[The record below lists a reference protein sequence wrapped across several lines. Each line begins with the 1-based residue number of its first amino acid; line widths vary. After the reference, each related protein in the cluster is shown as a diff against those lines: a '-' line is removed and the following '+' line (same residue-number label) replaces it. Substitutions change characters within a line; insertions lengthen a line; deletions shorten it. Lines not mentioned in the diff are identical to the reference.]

1 MMKFKALAVTL
12 VAIVAVFA
20 FASVSKAEVLT
31 FGTTTLKVG
40 SSGMYVTNL
49 QTVLNTYSAAGLT
62 ADGAFG
68 PKTNTAVINFQ
79 AAQGLTADGLVGTKT
94 KEKLEA
100 VQGGVVTGG
109 TATCPAGYTCTATG
123 TGSTGSFVINGDAGS
138 IESVDE
144 LGSLS
149 GEEVGEGDEDVEVI
163 GANIGASEDSDIQL
177 TAVKVSLEN
186 TDGTLEEEDFDKFAD
201 SISVMFGDE
210 EVASVDVDDMNEDNG
225 VWSKT
230 ITLDSSAI
238 VSSDEDEDLTI
249 AVTALDNLDS
259 ADIDG
264 DNWVITIEEVRYK
277 DQTGQVFTDSTT
289 GDLPT
294 VSTSFSFDTFAGAN
308 DVEMSLSVADDSP
321 ESSTLNVDEDSDT
334 DGVTLLI
341 GEIEADGSD
350 LVFDSIPVYFESSEA
365 DLDGVIN
372 SVTLTIGGEEYV
384 ETVTTSAVPTS
395 SVTFTDLNF
404 TVEDGDTV
412 EFTVTADFNETDGTL
427 FAEGTTIAAQIG
439 STQRDA
445 IDVEDQEGENLDT
458 SDMTGT
464 AIGETM
470 TAYSSGITVTFVSA
484 SESVTTGTGAT
495 DDIATFQ
502 VEFKVESFD
511 DDMYIPDIASNA
523 GSVAVDFIVDK
534 AGTELSAVDYGSSVT
549 ATLVNDSDSDLSGNG
564 NFDIDDSDEETLTL
578 TVTVANSS
586 FLGAGQYR
594 LKLANVR
601 WNSSDSSSSYQSFTF
616 NLDDFKTD
624 YLAIN

>member
-68 PKTNTAVINFQ
+68 PKTDTAVKNFQ
-79 AAQGLTADGLVGTKT
+79 MAQGLTADGLVGNNTKA
-94 KEKLEA
+94 KLEA

-123 TGSTGSFVINGDAGS
+123 TGSTGSFVIDGSAGS

-149 GEEVGEGDEDVEVI
+149 GEEVGEGDENVEVI

-186 TDGTLEEEDFDKFAD
+186 LGGGDEDFDEYAD
-201 SISVMFGDE
+201 SISVMFGDD

-238 VSSDEDEDLTI
+238 IDADEDTDLTI

-259 ADIDG
+259 GDITSDS
-264 DNWVITIEEVRYK
+264 WSIEIEEVRYK

-289 GDLPT
+289 GDLGLPLDT
-294 VSTSFSFDTFAGAN
+294 LFDFATFAEAN

-372 SVTLTIGGEEYV
+372 SVTLEVDGEEYI
-384 ETVTTSAVPTS
+384 ETVATSGANMT
-395 SVTFTDLNF
+395 VTFDNLDL

-412 EFTVTADFNETDGTL
+412 EFTVTADFNETDALL

-439 STQRDA
+439 STQRAD
-445 IDVEDQEGENLDT
+445 IDVEDQDGEELEN
-458 SDMTGT
+458 SDKTGT
-464 AIGETM
+464 TIGETM
-470 TAYSSGITVTFVSA
+470 TAYSSGIMVTFVSA
-484 SESVTTGTGAT
+484 SESVTTGTGSN

-502 VEFKVESFD
+502 VEFKVEAFD

-523 GSVAVDFIVDK
+523 GTVAVDFTVDK
-534 AGTELSAVDYGSSVT
+534 AGTELTAPQYGSAVT

-564 NFDIDDSDEETLTL
+564 NFDINDSDDETLTL
-578 TVTVANSS
+578 TVTVANSGS
-586 FLGAGQYR
+586 LGAGQYR

-601 WNSSDSSSSYQSFTF
+601 WNSSDSASVFQDFTF

-624 YLAIN
+624 YIAIN

>member
-1 MMKFKALAVTL
+1 MTKA
-12 VAIVAVFA
+12 
-20 FASVSKAEVLT
+20 
-31 FGTTTLKVG
+31 
-40 SSGMYVTNL
+40 
-49 QTVLNTYSAAGLT
+49 
-62 ADGAFG
+62 
-68 PKTNTAVINFQ
+68 
-79 AAQGLTADGLVGTKT
+79 
-94 KEKLEA
+94 KLEA

-123 TGSTGSFVINGDAGS
+123 TGSTGSFVINGNAGS

-149 GEEVGEGDEDVEVI
+149 SEEVGEGDENVEVV

-186 TDGTLEEEDFDKFAD
+186 VGAGDEDFDEYAD
-201 SISVMFGDE
+201 SISVMFGDD

-238 VSSDEDEDLTI
+238 IDADEDMDLTV
-249 AVTALDNLDS
+249 AVSALDNLDS
-259 ADIDG
+259 GDIGSD
-264 DNWVITIEEVRYK
+264 DWAITIEEVRYK

-294 VSTSFSFDTFAGAN
+294 VSTNFDFATFAEAN

-321 ESSTLNVDEDSDT
+321 ESTTLNVDEDSDT

-350 LVFDSIPVYFESSEA
+350 LVFDTIPVFFQSSEA

-372 SVTLTIGGEEYV
+372 SVTLEIDGEEYT
-384 ETVTTSAVPTS
+384 ETVATTGVALTVN
-395 SVTFTDLNF
+395 FDNLDL

-412 EFTVTADFNETDGTL
+412 EFTVTADFNEIDSTL

-439 STQRDA
+439 TTERNA
-445 IDVEDQEGENLDT
+445 IDVEDQDGEELGD
-458 SDMTGT
+458 SDKTGT
-464 AIGETM
+464 SIGETM
-470 TAYSSGITVTFVSA
+470 TAYSSGIMVTFVSA
-484 SESVTTGTGAT
+484 SESVTTGTGSN

-523 GSVAVDFIVDK
+523 GTVAVDFTVDK
-534 AGTELSAVDYGSSVT
+534 AGTELTAPQYGSAVT

-564 NFDIDDSDEETLTL
+564 NFDINDGDDETLTL
-578 TVTVANSS
+578 TVTVANSGS
-586 FLGAGQYR
+586 LGAGQYR

-601 WNSSDSSSSYQSFTF
+601 WNSSDSASVYQDFTF

-624 YLAIN
+624 YIAIN

>member
-470 TAYSSGITVTFVSA
+470 TAYSSGITVTFV
-484 SESVTTGTGAT
+484 
-495 DDIATFQ
+495 
-502 VEFKVESFD
+502 
-511 DDMYIPDIASNA
+511 
-523 GSVAVDFIVDK
+523 
-534 AGTELSAVDYGSSVT
+534 
-549 ATLVNDSDSDLSGNG
+549 
-564 NFDIDDSDEETLTL
+564 
-578 TVTVANSS
+578 
-586 FLGAGQYR
+586 
-594 LKLANVR
+594 
-601 WNSSDSSSSYQSFTF
+601 
-616 NLDDFKTD
+616 
-624 YLAIN
+624 

>member
-1 MMKFKALAVTL
+1 MIKFKALAVTL

-68 PKTNTAVINFQ
+68 PKTNTAVKNFQ
-79 AAQGLTADGLVGTKT
+79 MAQGLTADGLVGNMTKA
-94 KEKLEA
+94 KLEA

-123 TGSTGSFVINGDAGS
+123 TGSTGSFVINGNAGS

-149 GEEVGEGDEDVEVI
+149 GEEVGEGDENVEVI

-186 TDGTLEEEDFDKFAD
+186 LGGGDEDFDEYAD
-201 SISVMFGDE
+201 SISVMFGDD

-238 VSSDEDEDLTI
+238 IDADEDTDLTI

-259 ADIDG
+259 GDITSDS
-264 DNWVITIEEVRYK
+264 WSIEIEEVRYK

-289 GDLPT
+289 GDLGLPLDT
-294 VSTSFSFDTFAGAN
+294 LFDFATFAEAN

-372 SVTLTIGGEEYV
+372 SVTLEVDGEEYV
-384 ETVTTSAVPTS
+384 ETVATSGANMT
-395 SVTFTDLNF
+395 VTFDNLDL

-412 EFTVTADFNETDGTL
+412 EFTVTADFNETDALL

-439 STQRDA
+439 STQRAD
-445 IDVEDQEGENLDT
+445 IDVEDQDGEELEN
-458 SDMTGT
+458 SDKTGT
-464 AIGETM
+464 TIGETM
-470 TAYSSGITVTFVSA
+470 TAYSSGIMVTFVSA
-484 SESVTTGTGAT
+484 SESVTTGTGSN

-502 VEFKVESFD
+502 VEFKVEAFD

-523 GSVAVDFIVDK
+523 GTVAVDFTVDK
-534 AGTELSAVDYGSSVT
+534 AGTELTAPQYGSAVT

-564 NFDIDDSDEETLTL
+564 NFDINDSDDETLTL
-578 TVTVANSS
+578 TVTVANSGS
-586 FLGAGQYR
+586 LGAGQYR

-601 WNSSDSSSSYQSFTF
+601 WNSSDSASVFQDFTF

-624 YLAIN
+624 YIAIN

>member
-1 MMKFKALAVTL
+1 MNKFKALAVTL

-20 FASVSKAEVLT
+20 VAFTVKAEVLT

-49 QTVLNTYSAAGLT
+49 QTVLNTYSAAGLV

-68 PKTNTAVINFQ
+68 AKTDAAVKTFQ
-79 AAQGLTADGLVGTKT
+79 AAQGLTADGLVGNMTKA
-94 KEKLEA
+94 KLEA
-100 VQGGVVTGG
+100 VQGGMVTGG

-123 TGSTGSFVINGDAGS
+123 TGSTGSFVINGNAGS

-149 GEEVGEGDEDVEVI
+149 GEEVGQGDEDIEVL

-177 TAVKVSLEN
+177 TAVKVSFEN
-186 TDGTLEEEDFDKFAD
+186 YDAPTTDEDFDEYAE
-201 SISVMFGDE
+201 SISVMFGGE
-210 EVASVDVDDMNEDNG
+210 EVASVDVEDMNEDDG

-238 VSSDEDEDLTI
+238 VSADEDEDLTI
-249 AVTALDNLDS
+249 AVTAIDNLDS
-259 ADIDG
+259 GEIGTDD
-264 DNWVITIEEVRYK
+264 WVASIEEIRYR

-289 GDLPT
+289 GDLGILG
-294 VSTSFSFDTFAGAN
+294 SHFDFASFAEAN

-321 ESSTLNVDEDSDT
+321 ESSTLNVDEDNDT
-334 DGVTLLI
+334 DAVTLVI

-372 SVTLTIGGEEYV
+372 SVTLEVDGEEYT
-384 ETVTTSAVPTS
+384 ETVTTAAANSATI
-395 SVTFTDLNF
+395 TFDNLDL

-412 EFTVTADFNETDGTL
+412 EFTVTADFNETDATL

-439 STQRDA
+439 STQRGN
-445 IDVEDQEGENLDT
+445 IDVEDQDGEELDS
-458 SDMTGT
+458 SDKTGT
-464 AIGETM
+464 TIGETM
-470 TAYSSGITVTFVSA
+470 TAYSSGIMVTFVSA
-484 SESVTTGTGAT
+484 SESVTTGTGSN

-523 GSVAVDFIVDK
+523 GTVAVDFTVDK
-534 AGTELSAVDYGSSVT
+534 AGTELTAPQYGSAVT

-564 NFDIDDSDEETLTL
+564 NFDINDSDDETLTL
-578 TVTVANSS
+578 TVTVANSGS
-586 FLGAGQYR
+586 LGAGQYR

-601 WNSSDSSSSYQSFTF
+601 WNSSDSASVYQDFTF

-624 YLAIN
+624 YIAIN